1 METRKIDAN
10 DTTELIYVFAD
21 DTKVAIHPG
30 EQGVS
35 EMDIKTVKLM
45 RNNEVYNNIKNGK
58 PGWTEKE
65 KAEAKAYEES
75 HPGEEVE
82 KKWND
87 SIESIIGKDG
97 KSFTD
102 SFPMSNPFRPSDA
115 MLENKQQVVEDA
127 LNALKPEQR
136 MIIRMKYWEE
146 RPQQEIAAELGISN
160 SALSQRI
167 KTILRTL
174 KKKIEKISAEP

>member
-30 EQGVS
+30 EQGVT

-45 RNNEVYNNIKNGK
+45 RNNEVYNNLKNAG
-58 PGWTEKE
+58 PVWTEKE
-65 KAEAKAYEES
+65 KAEIKEYEDS

-82 KKWND
+82 KRWNN
-87 SIESIIGKDG
+87 SIEGFVDDEG
-97 KSFTD
+97 RSFTD
-102 SFPMSNPFRPSDA
+102 SFHMSDPFKSSDA

-127 LNALKPEQR
+127 LNALNPEQR
-136 MIIRMKYWEE
+136 MIVRMKYWEE
-146 RPQQEIAAELGISN
+146 RPQQEIAVELGISN

-174 KKKIEKISAEP
+174 KKNIEKISSEP